1 MSREGDASGAALE
14 RYRPYLL
21 LLARLRLD
29 PRLRGKL
36 GASDLVQQT
45 LLEAHQG
52 RGQFRG
58 GEREEA
64 AWLRQILAR
73 NLANAVRD
81 LLRDK
86 RDVRRE
92 QSLEAAVEESSRRLE
107 GWLAA
112 EQSSPGERAERHEQ
126 GVRLAAALARLPE
139 AQREAL
145 TLHHLEGRPLDEVA
159 RLVGRSREAVAGLIK
174 RGLRELRERL
184 REPESGEGRGEE
196 ELRQFSR
203 GGAPRRRADG
213 AS

>member
-1 MSREGDASGAALE
+1 MSPASDDRGAVLE

-21 LLARLRLD
+21 LLARMRLG
-29 PRLRGKL
+29 PHVRGKL
-36 GASDLVQQT
+36 DASDVVQQT

-58 GEREEA
+58 GKREEA

-81 LLRDK
+81 LRRDK

-107 GWLAA
+107 ACLAA
-112 EQSSPGERAERHEQ
+112 EQSSPSERAQRHEQ
-126 GVRLAAALARLPE
+126 DVRLAQAVAALPE

-145 TLHHLEGRPLDEVA
+145 TLHHLEGRPLQEVA

-174 RGLRELRERL
+174 RGLRQLREQL
-184 REPESGEGRGEE
+184 R
-196 ELRQFSR
+196 
-203 GGAPRRRADG
+203 
-213 AS
+213 